1 MKNFDFFAVQVAT
14 EGELNKFTSQE
25 NFTKIPGLRALKIS
39 FIANLVLQLKTI
51 LAQNQYCEGN
61 TVFRSH
67 ISGGK

>member
-1 MKNFDFFAVQVAT
+1 MKDFDFFAVQETT
-14 EGELNKFTSQE
+14 EGELNKCTSQE

-51 LAQNQYCEGN
+51 LAQNQYCDGN
-61 TVFRSH
+61 AVFWSH